1 MRFGLTKTQFKILEE
16 LVLKPLL
23 SQKVELFVFG
33 SRARGD
39 FHPFSDIDLLY
50 REVPGHA
57 IDESIISK
65 IKEDIEES
73 SFPIKVD
80 LVNDANLADSYRTS
94 VEKNMI
100 KIEN

>member
-1 MRFGLTKTQFKILEE
+1 MRFGLTKTQFKILDE

-23 SQKVELFVFG
+23 SQNVELFVFG
-33 SRARGD
+33 SRARGN
-39 FHPFSDIDLLY
+39 FNPFSDIDLLY
-50 REVPGHA
+50 KLLPGHS

-73 SFPIKVD
+73 NFQIKVD
-80 LVNDANLADSYRTS
+80 LVNDTNLADSYRTS